1 MQPATEEADYAG
13 HLEPIAGQDGRS
25 DRAVPDAVRQ
35 RFQKIEDA
43 YYFPDRT
50 LAFRDHGNKLVV
62 RTHNLAVVHGIVAIA
77 QARGWEKVKITGTLE
92 FRRTLWQEA
101 TKQGIDVEGYRPDEL
116 ELRRSR
122 KPEIRGR
129 DDAAKDAVVPDPVEP
144 ARPSVAPPARR
155 IVEGELLAH
164 GAAPYRFDAAQRLS
178 YYATLNTDAGERTI
192 WGSDL
197 ERALTESRSQVRIGD
212 RIVLREGESQ
222 QIKMQVPVRNAE
234 GALVGDAPQ
243 TFERRGWSAETA
255 EFLTTMA
262 RKAKALQ
269 DTGRSREA
277 LLAEYPDLAGAALG
291 LRVAGEY
298 AKRITTNPDDQ
309 NRIVHAVRNAL
320 AEAVARGATINPPSL
335 RSAERQDPRGVEHR
349 HVARRVED
357 AEQARS

>member
-1 MQPATEEADYAG
+1 MQPSSEEAETAG
-13 HLEPIAGQDGRS
+13 HLEPIAGREGRS

-35 RFQKIEDA
+35 RFQKIDDA

-62 RTHNLAVVHGIVAIA
+62 RTHNVAVVHGIVAIA

-101 TKQGIDVEGYRPDEL
+101 TKRGIDVEGYKPDKL

-122 KPEIRGR
+122 KPETRER
-129 DDAAKDAVVPDPVEP
+129 ADAAKDAVVPDPREP

-178 YYATLNTDAGERTI
+178 YYATLNTDAGERTV

-222 QIKMQVPVRNAE
+222 QVKMQVPVHNAE
-234 GALVGDAPQ
+234 GALVGDDPQ

-262 RKAKALQ
+262 RKAQAVQ

-291 LRVAGEY
+291 LRLAGEY
-298 AKRITTNPDDQ
+298 AKRVTIRPDDQ
-309 NRIVHAVRNAL
+309 ARIVDAVRTAL
-320 AEAVARGATINPPSL
+320 AEAIARGATISPPPL
-335 RSAERQDPRGVEHR
+335 KGADRQDPREVEHR
-349 HVARRVED
+349 HEARRVED
-357 AEQARS
+357 PEQARG

>member
-1 MQPATEEADYAG
+1 MQPATEEAETAG
-13 HLEPIAGQDGRS
+13 HLEPIAGREGRS

-35 RFQKIEDA
+35 RFQKIDDA

-62 RTHNLAVVHGIVAIA
+62 RTHNVAVVHGIVAIA

-101 TKQGIDVEGYRPDEL
+101 TKRGIDVKGYKPDKL

-122 KPEIRGR
+122 KPETRER
-129 DDAAKDAVVPDPVEP
+129 ADAAKDAVVPDPREP

-178 YYATLNTDAGERTI
+178 YYATLNTDAGERTV

-222 QIKMQVPVRNAE
+222 QVKMQVPVRNAE
-234 GALVGDAPQ
+234 GALVGDASQ

-262 RKAKALQ
+262 RKAQALQ

-291 LRVAGEY
+291 LRLAGEY
-298 AKRITTNPDDQ
+298 AKRVTIRPDDQ
-309 NRIVHAVRNAL
+309 ARIVDAVRTAL
-320 AEAVARGATINPPSL
+320 AEAIARGATISPPPL
-335 RSAERQDPRGVEHR
+335 KGADRQDPREVEHR
-349 HVARRVED
+349 HEARRVED
-357 AEQARS
+357 PEQARG